1 MSRVYLYAVVAAN
14 ERPPLDMALD
24 MEGVWGGRPQVIR
37 AAALA
42 AIVSAAPP
50 TEFHALSREDAVRAL
65 LAHQRV
71 VESVM
76 RTAVALPVKFGT
88 MLPDDAA
95 VVGMLARG
103 APILAAPLAEL
114 SKYVQME
121 LVVSWNIDDIVREA
135 AADDAIVRFKAQI
148 AAQPAGASRDQR
160 LAIGKM
166 MKAFIDRRREACR
179 LRIVNAVRSVAADMV
194 ENALMDDRMIANL
207 ALLMARSAGEG
218 LDRRLA
224 ELDKEFG
231 ERLHFRCVG
240 PLPPYSFA
248 TVEVSLPSFE
258 AIDRARRVLSLGE
271 RADLA
276 EIKSAFHRQIRQV
289 HPDLVH
295 PDLAAVPARESE
307 AGQVTDAYKTLMN
320 YTEALPSAAGDGAA
334 EAAGYRF
341 DRGAVEGAILV
352 MVRRQAPSQ
361 AHAEAQP

>member
-1 MSRVYLYAVVAAN
+1 MSRLYLYAVVAAN
-14 ERPPLDMALD
+14 ERPLLD
-24 MEGVWGGRPQVIR
+24 MEGVWGDRPQVRIIR

-42 AIVSAAPP
+42 AVVSAAPP
-50 TEFHALSREDAVRAL
+50 IEFHALSREDAVRAL

-88 MLPDDAA
+88 TLPDDAA
-95 VVGMLARG
+95 VVSMLERG

-114 SKYVQME
+114 SQYVQVE

-135 AADDAIVRFKAQI
+135 AADDAIVRFKALI
-148 AAQPAGASRDQR
+148 AAQPGGVSHDQR

-166 MKAFIDRRREACR
+166 MKEFIDRRREGCR
-179 LRIVNAVRSVAADMV
+179 LRIVTAVRGVAADMV
-194 ENALMDDRMIANL
+194 ENALMDDRMIVNL
-207 ALLMARSAGEG
+207 ALLMASSADEG

-231 ERLHFRCVG
+231 ERMYFRCVG

-289 HPDLVH
+289 HPDL
-295 PDLAAVPARESE
+295 AAAPVREGE
-307 AGQVTDAYKTLMN
+307 ASQVTDAYKTLMS
-320 YTEALPSAAGDGAA
+320 YAEALPSAAGDAA
-334 EAAGYRF
+334 AGAAGYRF

-361 AHAEAQP
+361 AAEAQP